1 MTQRWILINFKIV
14 NILKNMNV
22 HEEGEVAKGRLLA
35 GKNGQK
41 DGQKGGPGNK
51 CVDYFVTHFSFCHS
65 FLVLG

>member
-1 MTQRWILINFKIV
+1 
-14 NILKNMNV
+14 MNV
-22 HEEGEVAKGRLLA
+22 YEEGEVAKGRLLA

-41 DGQKGGPGNK
+41 DGQKDEPGNK

>member
-1 MTQRWILINFKIV
+1 
-14 NILKNMNV
+14 MNV
-22 HEEGEVAKGRLLA
+22 YEEGEVAKGRLLA

-65 FLVLG
+65 FLVLGYKGVRNRRPD